1 MGKAVM
7 PVSDFECCL
16 ASLHRIVCCLQPRP
30 QFRLVLRNVLEM
42 LSKELAFERPHI
54 VVQNPENG
62 RLHLS
67 LSLDRPV
74 EHITYA
80 PGSGITGQV
89 FASGEPVI
97 VEKMNEHP
105 DFMNRLFARPQS
117 DLDRLA
123 FLCVPIF
130 AEGGSSACDMR
141 PGRPVG
147 VLSAD
152 TQCAGLPVLRMRCR
166 ILQIVAALVGH
177 QAACLQEEMLRK
189 STHSTGQDEKPL
201 PRAIREMPS
210 VVAFSQSMNHVL
222 HHAAQAAPSE
232 TTVLLRGETGTGKEL
247 LATAI
252 HQCSLRS
259 EKPLIKLNCAALPA
273 DLVEGELF
281 GWQKG
286 AFSGAQQSRRGM
298 FEQADGGTLFLD
310 EIGDLSLPA
319 QAKVLRAIQE
329 KEISRLGSE
338 KTIPVDVRLICATHQ
353 PLEQLVEKKLF
364 REDLYYRINVFPLF
378 LPPLRERMDDI
389 LPLAEFFLQQFSRK
403 CGKEGLRISRQ
414 ASDIMLSYQWPGNV
428 RELQNVLERAVILCD
443 ESAVMPG
450 HLPLELRQSPA
461 GRPAG
466 GNADTSEFLQEVHQ
480 LETKMLREALSQA
493 GGNIHK
499 AARNINIT
507 YRVFY
512 YKLKKYGIDY
522 KSYLQ
527 KKQG

>member
-1 MGKAVM
+1 MGKPAM
-7 PVSDFECCL
+7 PGTEFASCL
-16 ASLHRIVCCLQPRP
+16 ASVHRIVRCLEPRP
-30 QFRLVLRNVLEM
+30 QFRNVLRNVLEILASE
-42 LSKELAFERPHI
+42 LSFERPHI

-97 VEKMNEHP
+97 VPRMSGHP

-117 DLDRLA
+117 VLDELA
-123 FLCVPIF
+123 FLCVPVF
-130 AEGGSSACDMR
+130 AEGGPLADKSDQR
-141 PGRPVG
+141 RPVG

-152 TQCAGLPVLRMRCR
+152 TPCADMAVLQMRCR
-166 ILQIVAALVGH
+166 LLEVVASLVGH

-189 STHSTGQDEKPL
+189 STHSTEQDDKPL
-201 PRAIREMPS
+201 PKAMRDMPS
-210 VVAFSQSMNHVL
+210 IVAFSQSMNHVL
-222 HHAAQAAPSE
+222 HHAAQAAPSL

-252 HQCSLRS
+252 HQCSQRS
-259 EKPLIKLNCAALPA
+259 GRPLIKLNCAALPA

-286 AFSGAQQSRRGM
+286 AFSGAHQNHRGM
-298 FEQADGGTLFLD
+298 FEQADGGSLFLD

-338 KTIPVDVRLICATHQ
+338 KALHVDVRLICATHQ
-353 PLEQLVEKKLF
+353 PLEQLVARKLF

-378 LPPLRERMDDI
+378 LPPLRERRDDI
-389 LPLAEFFLQQFSRK
+389 LPLAEFFLQSFA
-403 CGKEGLRISRQ
+403 EGCHKPGIHLSRQ
-414 ASDIMLSYQWPGNV
+414 ASDMLLAYQWPGNV
-428 RELQNVLERAVILCD
+428 RELQNVLERAVLLC
-443 ESAVMPG
+443 EEGMIMPS
-450 HLPLELRQSPA
+450 HLPKGLRLGPA
-461 GRPAG
+461 GKAPDEKHPGLLDEVR
-466 GNADTSEFLQEVHQ
+466 ELEKLRLQ
-480 LETKMLREALSQA
+480 EALSRS
-493 GGNIHK
+493 GGNIHR
-499 AARNINIT
+499 AAESIHVS
-507 YRVFY
+507 YRIFH
-512 YKLKKYGIDY
+512 YKMRKFGIDY
-522 KSYLQ
+522 KAFLP
-527 KKQG
+527 QG